1 MSENAPSADESGVVG
16 RELSQVPVDY
26 PVLLA
31 SIKERIRLARARA
44 IMAVNAELNALYWEV
59 GALIADRQQRDG
71 WGAGVIP
78 RLARDL
84 RNEFPEEKGLSVRNI
99 GRMLA
104 FHREYPYLG
113 FLPQAVAKME
123 DPPTPV
129 EIWPQ
134 SVAKIPAEL
143 LLAVPWGHHDLLRTK
158 VKDLPTRAW
167 YMQSAVENGWS
178 RAVLL
183 AQIQNGAH
191 ERAGKAASNFALR
204 IPPPDSDMVQQALK
218 DPYIF
223 DFLTLEDDFREREL
237 ELGLVAHLEK
247 FLIELGQGFAFVGR
261 QYHLNFQ
268 ERDFYL
274 DLLFYHLR
282 LRRYVVI
289 EIKRGVFKP
298 EYAGKVNFYC
308 NVVDD
313 MLRHE
318 GDEPTIGLI
327 LCQEPDRVFAE
338 YTLRGVETPIG
349 VSGYEL
355 TRALPPEMESTM
367 PTIEQIEAELGEIE
381 GES

>member
-1 MSENAPSADESGVVG
+1 MNG
-16 RELSQVPVDY
+16 QVRP
-26 PVLLA
+26 PATSHCA
-31 SIKERIRLARARA
+31 SRRRT
-44 IMAVNAELNALYWEV
+44 
-59 GALIADRQQRDG
+59 
-71 WGAGVIP
+71 
-78 RLARDL
+78 
-84 RNEFPEEKGLSVRNI
+84 
-99 GRMLA
+99 
-104 FHREYPYLG
+104 
-113 FLPQAVAKME
+113 
-123 DPPTPV
+123 PT
-129 EIWPQ
+129 WC
-134 SVAKIPAEL
+134 SRRS
-143 LLAVPWGHHDLLRTK
+143 RT
-158 VKDLPTRAW
+158 
-167 YMQSAVENGWS
+167 
-178 RAVLL
+178 
-183 AQIQNGAH
+183 
-191 ERAGKAASNFALR
+191 
-204 IPPPDSDMVQQALK
+204 
-218 DPYIF
+218 PYIF

>member
-1 MSENAPSADESGVVG
+1 MS
-16 RELSQVPVDY
+16 RELNHVPADY

-31 SIKERIRLARARA
+31 DVKQRIRLARARA

-59 GALIADRQQRDG
+59 GSVIADRQQREG

-84 RNEFPEEKGLSVRNI
+84 RNEFPEEKGLSARNI

-104 FHREYPYLG
+104 FHREYPYLEV
-113 FLPQAVAKME
+113 LPQAVAKME
-123 DPPTPV
+123 DPPMPLETSPQPV
-129 EIWPQ
+129 AEIPT
-134 SVAKIPAEL
+134 EL

-158 VKDLPTRAW
+158 IKDLPTRAW
-167 YMQSAVENGWS
+167 YMQVSVENGWS

-191 ERAGKAASNFALR
+191 ERTGKAASNFTLR
-204 IPPPDSDMVQQALK
+204 IPPPNSDLVQQALK

-223 DFLTLEDDFREREL
+223 DFLTLDDNFREREL
-237 ELGLVAHLEK
+237 ELGLIAHLEK

-261 QYHLNFQ
+261 QYHLDFQ
-268 ERDFYL
+268 DRDFYL

-289 EIKRGVFKP
+289 EIKRGEFKP

-355 TRALPPEMESTM
+355 TRTLPTEMESTM

-381 GES
+381 GKS

>member
-1 MSENAPSADESGVVG
+1 MS
-16 RELSQVPVDY
+16 RELNHVPADY

-31 SIKERIRLARARA
+31 DVKQRIRLARARA

-59 GALIADRQQRDG
+59 GSVIADRQQREG

-84 RNEFPEEKGLSVRNI
+84 RNEFPEEKGLSARNI

-104 FHREYPYLG
+104 FHREYPYLEV
-113 FLPQAVAKME
+113 LPQAVAKME
-123 DPPTPV
+123 DPPMPLETSPQPV
-129 EIWPQ
+129 AEIPT
-134 SVAKIPAEL
+134 EL

-158 VKDLPTRAW
+158 IKDLPTRAW
-167 YMQSAVENGWS
+167 YMQVSVENGWS

-191 ERAGKAASNFALR
+191 ERTGKAASNFTLR
-204 IPPPDSDMVQQALK
+204 IPPPNSDFVQQALK

-223 DFLTLEDDFREREL
+223 DFLTLDDNFREREL
-237 ELGLVAHLEK
+237 ELGLIAHLEK

-261 QYHLNFQ
+261 QYHLDFQ
-268 ERDFYL
+268 DRDFYL

-289 EIKRGVFKP
+289 EIKRGEFKP

-355 TRALPPEMESTM
+355 TRTLPTEMESTM

-381 GES
+381 GKS